1 MYINYAKKTIC
12 KIAVTYLA
20 PENFYLLN
28 KQKLLKSF
36 RAEKNSVSI
45 KCIMNK
51 NFAGKFNISGYH

>member
-45 KCIMNK
+45 KCIINK
-51 NFAGKFNISGYH
+51 NFAGTF